1 MTTCSFR
8 NLVLL
13 LEDKLELD
21 DKLEVLEHLDR
32 CPICRDAVYQIARDR
47 DEALFIPQPC
57 RAEKIVA

>member
-1 MTTCSFR
+1 
-8 NLVLL
+8 VLL

-47 DEALFIPQPC
+47 DEALFIPQPP